1 MNLDSRQ
8 LRGSYP
14 PLITPFKGGAVDYE
28 TYARLVEYQ
37 IAEGSHGIVVN
48 GTTSEPSTLTA
59 EERAR
64 LVRVAVET
72 SRRRIPVVAA
82 TGSQSHAETVWLT
95 EQAEAAGVDAVLVVT
110 PYYIRP
116 PQRGLVE
123 YFVDV
128 GRRTALP
135 FLIYHIPGRTA
146 VSVELDTMERIA
158 ERLPTLVGIKQ
169 AVNDLGFVSQLLDR
183 FGPEF
188 RVFVGLEEL
197 SFPMLAVGATGLM
210 NAVGNLA
217 PRKLARLCDAVAS
230 GALGEARALHYEL
243 FELNRAVFWDTNP
256 IPIKYM
262 MKRLGLI
269 AANEHRLP
277 MVPPDRELEARLDA
291 VLARARLGPVP
302 RSAEA
307 AEGPEVQLL
316 RQRSERKTR

>member
-1 MNLDSRQ
+1 
-8 LRGSYP
+8 
-14 PLITPFKGGAVDYE
+14 
-28 TYARLVEYQ
+28 
-37 IAEGSHGIVVN
+37 
-48 GTTSEPSTLTA
+48 
-59 EERAR
+59 
-64 LVRVAVET
+64 
-72 SRRRIPVVAA
+72 
-82 TGSQSHAETVWLT
+82 
-95 EQAEAAGVDAVLVVT
+95 

-169 AVNDLGFVSQLLDR
+169 AVNDLGHTSQLLQR

-217 PRKLARLCDAVAS
+217 PRRIARLCAAVAA
-230 GALGEARALHYEL
+230 GALAEARALHFEL

-256 IPIKYM
+256 IPVKYM

-269 AANEHRLP
+269 AENEHRLP
-277 MVPPDRELEARLDA
+277 MLPADKGLEARLDT
-291 VLARARLGPVP
+291 VLARAKLGPGP
-302 RSAEA
+302 RPAGA
-307 AEGPEVQLL
+307 AEGPEVQPM
-316 RQRSERKTR
+316 RQRSERKT